1 MITCYSLNGNIY
13 DNGINFKDFKDIIDT
28 LKSNWKIL
36 NLIPVQAII
45 LIFDEYSR
53 RLSRDKQLLKIEG
66 VPYLSFYF
74 KKSNLEKLINI
85 SLKDKKYLNEFVYEE
100 DGKLI
105 KAQGRGI
112 ACHWIAGNIDTLA
125 FYSVF
130 QAIIAKNSNL
140 VRVPKKNIQI
150 VARLLKCLD
159 NIEVNYENKIYYSK
173 DILKNICLIYFD
185 STDELLNKEMSFA
198 ADARIVWGGEEA
210 VNYIVKLPK
219 KTTCKDVIFGPKY
232 SFAVFDKDI
241 IEGYE
246 CQKYIEKFVM
256 DIITFNQKA
265 CSSPQVLFVEKSSIP
280 LEKTVKMIGKA
291 FKKIEKR
298 YKNIVDEATAARIIN
313 ERGIYSLSL
322 DKQIYCSKGLNYTIL
337 INNDIVLEEPVG
349 GRCIFVKE
357 VNSIF
362 DVENLINRRIQT
374 LGFAIKDKSKMLKFA
389 DMVTTLGVDRVVSVG
404 IMNIYDSPWDGCFIV
419 NELVRWCSINI

>member
-241 IEGYE
+241 IEGDE

-280 LEKTVKMIGKA
+280 LEKTVKMIGEA

-298 YKNIVDEATAARIIN
+298 YKNVVDEATAARIIN